1 MDEFDRAEP
10 YHDSLLSDFSA
21 RFEGNSEAVEGL
33 TAVSVR
39 PPKMHLILRR
49 ARIVKA
55 VTAHLA
61 LALETNRKRILIEI
75 MNFKSPFCSTATP

>member
-10 YHDSLLSDFSA
+10 YHDSLLRDFSA

-33 TAVSVR
+33 TAVTVR

-49 ARIVKA
+49 VRIVKA

-61 LALETNRKRILIEI
+61 LALETNRTRILIEI
-75 MNFKSPFCSTATP
+75 MNF

>member
-33 TAVSVR
+33 TAVTVR
-39 PPKMHLILRR
+39 PPKTHLILRR
-49 ARIVKA
+49 AQIVKA

-61 LALETNRKRILIEI
+61 LALETSRTRILIEK
-75 MNFKSPFCSTATP
+75 MNF